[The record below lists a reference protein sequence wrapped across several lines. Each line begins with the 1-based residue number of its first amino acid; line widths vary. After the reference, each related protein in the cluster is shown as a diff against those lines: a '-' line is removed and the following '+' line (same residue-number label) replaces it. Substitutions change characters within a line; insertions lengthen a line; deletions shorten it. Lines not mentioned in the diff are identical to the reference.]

1 MLCLIG
7 VAVAGYLL
15 GSIPTGVIVGRLW
28 KGIDVRQHGS
38 THTGGL
44 NTLRVVG
51 VPAGLLAGL
60 GDVAKGMAA
69 ILVARSLGP
78 EPWSVP
84 LAGFA
89 AVVGHNWSLYIGLDG
104 GLGIATLVGTLLL
117 FRPQVIPLAAL
128 VFCVLYLI
136 LRDRPRAAAGM
147 VLGLGFLLWALG
159 ASPSIVLLGVLGGCA
174 SFLKH
179 VIEIRR
185 GYEVRPLHQTKKI
198 D

>member
-1 MLCLIG
+1 MLRLIG
-7 VAVAGYLL
+7 VLVAGYLL

-28 KGIDVRQHGS
+28 KGIDVRRHGS

-44 NTLRVVG
+44 NTLRVAG
-51 VPAGLLAGL
+51 VPAGILAGL
-60 GDVAKGMAA
+60 GDMAKGVAA
-69 ILVARSLGP
+69 ILVARSVGP

-89 AVVGHNWSLYIGLDG
+89 AVVGHNWSLYIGFNG
-104 GLGIATLVGTLLL
+104 GLGIATLGGTLVL
-117 FRPQVIPLAAL
+117 FRPEAIPLAAL

-136 LRDRPRAAAGM
+136 LHDRPRAAAGM
-147 VLGLGFLLWALG
+147 VLSLGAILWVLG
-159 ASPSIVLLGVLGGCA
+159 ASPSIVLLGILGGSA

-185 GYEVRPLHQTKKI
+185 GYKLCPLHQTKKI

>member
-1 MLCLIG
+1 MLRFIG
-7 VAVAGYLL
+7 VFVTGYLL

-28 KGIDVRQHGS
+28 KGIDVRRHGS

-51 VPAGLLAGL
+51 VPAGILAGL
-60 GDVAKGMAA
+60 GDVAKGVVA

-78 EPWSVP
+78 MPWSVP
-84 LAGFA
+84 LSGFA
-89 AVVGHNWSLYIGLDG
+89 AVVGHNWSLYIGFDG
-104 GLGIATLVGTLLL
+104 GLGIATLVGALVLL
-117 FRPQVIPLAAL
+117 RPEAIPLAAL
-128 VFCVLYLI
+128 VYCVLYLI

-147 VLGLGFLLWALG
+147 VLSVGFLLWTLG
-159 ASPSIVLLGVLGGCA
+159 ASPSIVLLGVLGGGA

-179 VIEIRR
+179 VLEIRR
-185 GYEVRPLHQTKKI
+185 GYKVRPLHQTKKM

>member
-1 MLCLIG
+1 VSVGDILGFIVVVL
-7 VAVAGYLL
+7 AGYLL
-15 GSIPTGVIVGRLW
+15 GSIPTGVIVGRFW

-51 VPAGLLAGL
+51 VPAGILVGL
-60 GDVAKGMAA
+60 GDVAKGVAA
-69 ILVARSLGP
+69 ILVARTWGP

-84 LAGFA
+84 LAGFS
-89 AVVGHNWSLYIGLDG
+89 AVVGHNWSLYIGLNG

-117 FRPQVIPLAAL
+117 FRPEVIPLIAII
-128 VFCVLYLI
+128 FCVLYLI

-147 VLGLGFLLWALG
+147 MVSLGPMLWALG
-159 ASPSIVLLGVLGGCA
+159 ASPPIILLGVLGGGA

-179 VIEIRR
+179 AIEIRR
-185 GYEVRPLHQTKKI
+185 GYGVCPLQ
-198 D
+198 